1 MFVEHGRSESNEKIL
16 IFHCLSLSFRFFLIE
31 LRAERVH
38 MDARQ
43 QFVAA
48 LNEFLA
54 ELEAS
59 GDGHVADVGFISLR
73 LETLSETAL
82 LNGDIPMT
90 VIDVLNQAR
99 QQLNKSTESTPY
111 SSYAAPVLPSMGRRG
126 RPKFDITEDQ
136 LKFFRGRCRFFGARP

>member
-1 MFVEHGRSESNEKIL
+1 
-16 IFHCLSLSFRFFLIE
+16 
-31 LRAERVH
+31 

-43 QFVAA
+43 QFAAA
-48 LNEFLA
+48 LNEVLT

-73 LETLSETAL
+73 IETLSETAL

-99 QQLNKSTESTPY
+99 QHLNKSTESTPY

-136 LKFFRGRCRFFGARP
+136 LKFFKGRYCFLGARR

>member
-1 MFVEHGRSESNEKIL
+1 MNEVL
-16 IFHCLSLSFRFFLIE
+16 T
-31 LRAERVH
+31 
-38 MDARQ
+38 
-43 QFVAA
+43 
-48 LNEFLA
+48 

-73 LETLSETAL
+73 IETLSETAL

-90 VIDVLNQAR
+90 VINVLNQAR

-111 SSYAAPVLPSMGRRG
+111 SSYAAPMLPSMGRRG

-136 LKFFRGRCRFFGARP
+136 FSFNKF

>member
-48 LNEFLA
+48 LNEVLA

-73 LETLSETAL
+73 L
-82 LNGDIPMT
+82 
-90 VIDVLNQAR
+90 
-99 QQLNKSTESTPY
+99 
-111 SSYAAPVLPSMGRRG
+111 
-126 RPKFDITEDQ
+126 
-136 LKFFRGRCRFFGARP
+136 